1 MPVVQEWWKKL
12 NANEKLVMYG
22 AGLVVVAFLIG
33 TVGGGYG
40 SASGDLVAAIAI
52 GVIYWLKYSP
62 NKITWP
68 LPVQTLVLVI
78 AGIAAIFALLG
89 LLAWIGFLGFGMF
102 GIAILVNAIG
112 CGVMAYGAW
121 KEYQAMPKTAPPT
134 TPTTPPA
141 PPAPPAA

>member
-22 AGLVVVAFLIG
+22 AILVVIAFLVG
-33 TVGGGYG
+33 TAGGGYG

-52 GVIYWLKYSP
+52 GVIYWLKYSA

-68 LPVQTLVLVI
+68 LPVQTLVLAI
-78 AGIAAIFALLG
+78 AGIAALFALLG
-89 LLAWIGFLGFGMF
+89 LLAWIGFLGFGLF
-102 GIAILVNAIG
+102 GIAILINAVG
-112 CGVMAYGAW
+112 CGIMAYGAW
-121 KEYQAMPKTAPPT
+121 KEYQAMPKTAPPS
-134 TPTTPPA
+134 TPPA